1 SLVDGKATCLAAP
14 GDEYVIYLP
23 SGRKVTV
30 DLSSAKAPLKAR
42 WYDPRTGRF
51 GKPIAV
57 VGGVRRSFLAP
68 DKRDWVLHVAR
79 SAASR
84 EKDDR

>member
-1 SLVDGKATCLAAP
+1 MAVTAAP

-23 SGRKVTV
+23 SGGKVTV
-30 DLSSAKAPLKAR
+30 DLSSAKAPLRAR

-51 GKPIAV
+51 SKPV
-57 VGGVRRSFLAP
+57 VVEGGVRRSFVARS
-68 DKRDWVLHVAR
+68 KQDWVLHVAR
-79 SAASR
+79 STAGG